1 MEGGSITDT
10 VGILTTIDLTGYIG
24 IASIEICMTDAILTG
39 PTGWDLYETET
50 EDCITIENQ
59 LGDINYDGQF
69 NVLDA
74 VMVVQLVLEYS
85 MPNEYEQWAA
95 DINADGTINVQ
106 DIVLVI
112 DIILIDANLPRMD
125 KIEAAELN
133 VFTDKITISSDGIIA
148 GVELH
153 TSGDYTITGSALPE
167 GWEYYNNNDIILIV
181 DMAGT
186 GISEDI
192 TLYYDG
198 TMQIKNSLLSDWSG
212 NGISASLNIIPDTY
226 ILESAYPN
234 PFNPTT
240 TLRFAIP
247 VDSEVSISVYNLQ
260 GREVVSLVNGK
271 MEAGYHTAV
280 WNADVHSSGVYFV
293 KMVAGEYVDTQKL
306 MLVK

>member
-1 MEGGSITDT
+1 
-10 VGILTTIDLTGYIG
+10 
-24 IASIEICMTDAILTG
+24 MTDAILTG

-50 EDCITIENQ
+50 VGCITIENQ

-74 VMVVQLVLEYS
+74 VLVVQLVLEYS

-112 DIILIDANLPRMD
+112 DIILIDVNLPRMD

-167 GWEYYNNNDIILIV
+167 GWEYYNNNGIILIV

-186 GISEDI
+186 GISEDM

-198 TMQIKNSLLSDWSG
+198 TMQINNSLLSDWSG
-212 NGISASLNIIPDTY
+212 NGISASLNIIPDNY

-240 TLRFAIP
+240 TLSFAMP
-247 VDSEVSISVYNLQ
+247 VQSDVTISIYNLQ
-260 GREVVSLVNGK
+260 GREVTSLVNDN

-280 WNADVHSSGVYFV
+280 WNADAQASGVYFV
-293 KMVAGEYVDTQKL
+293 KMVAGEYIDTQKL